1 MEPGY
6 SKQSSSPP
14 AYISAS
20 LLIFNFNCMLCRSY
34 FRREKKKAIKLLSL
48 FLACIIN
55 QREVI
60 LLVLQSFVAL
70 TLAVQNWKFLPGYI
84 ILQGD

>member
-1 MEPGY
+1 
-6 SKQSSSPP
+6 
-14 AYISAS
+14 
-20 LLIFNFNCMLCRSY
+20 MLCRSY
-34 FRREKKKAIKLLSL
+34 FCRGKKKAIKLLSL
-48 FLACIIN
+48 FPACIIN